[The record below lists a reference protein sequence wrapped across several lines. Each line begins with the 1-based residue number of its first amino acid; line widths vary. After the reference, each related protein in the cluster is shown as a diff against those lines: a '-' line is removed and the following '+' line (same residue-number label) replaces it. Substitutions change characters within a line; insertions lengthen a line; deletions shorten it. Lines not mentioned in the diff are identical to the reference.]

1 MNPLLQS
8 DYQNLSKVLS
18 QTQQLA
24 EVYFKNQKELAPGR
38 FVKNIEMPDMLE
50 KGLGTEKVLEFFKEN
65 YSHLITNSAGPRYF
79 GFVTGGSTPAAVA
92 GDWLV
97 SAYDQNN
104 CGSNDSVAPQIE
116 RQTLHF
122 LRQIFGLD
130 ENHFGSFTTGATIS
144 NFVGLSLARS

>member
-1 MNPLLQS
+1 MNSLLQT
-8 DYQNLSKVLS
+8 DYKKLPQVLN

-24 EVYFKNQKELAPGR
+24 LEYFKNQAELAPGR
-38 FVKNIEMPDMLE
+38 LVKNIEHPAMPE
-50 KGLGTEKVLEFFKEN
+50 KGLGVEKVLAFFQEN

-97 SAYDQNN
+97 STYDQNN
-104 CGSNDSVAPQIE
+104 CGSNHSIHPQLE
-116 RQTLHF
+116 SLTLHF